1 MVRPSGSKKKAKRK
15 SGKPAPARR
24 SAPREPAPAKT
35 AHRRRYHHGNLRE
48 ALIEAT
54 LRLIEESGPESVTV
68 RQAATRA
75 GVSSGAPFRH
85 FPTRTALLTAVAE
98 QAMARFREEIVT
110 ALDQAAHDEPLAR
123 FYALGTAYLRWASRN
138 PTHFRVISD
147 PSLVDFETSESLGRN
162 NAEIRELM
170 ARLLAEAQRDG
181 LLRTVDVTL
190 APVAASALVYGLARM
205 YVDGH
210 LSQWDIEPDAVGRQM
225 QATLHLFT
233 DSLRANVR
241 TDAPPAPNTN

>member
-1 MVRPSGSKKKAKRK
+1 MGLRGPKQNGKAKPRK
-15 SGKPAPARR
+15 RAPA
-24 SAPREPAPAKT
+24 
-35 AHRRRYHHGNLRE
+35 RRRYHHGNLRE

-54 LRLIEESGPESVTV
+54 LRLIEEIGPERVTV
-68 RQAATRA
+68 RAAATRA

-98 QAMARFREEIVT
+98 QAMARFRREIVT
-110 ALDQAAHDEPLAR
+110 ALDQAADDEPLAR

-147 PSLVDFETSESLGRN
+147 RNLVDFESSESLRRD

-170 ARLLAEAQRDG
+170 ERLLAEAHRG
-181 LLRTVDVTL
+181 GVLRPADVTL

-210 LSQWDIEPDAVGRQM
+210 LSQWDTDPDEAERQM
-225 QATLHLFT
+225 QAALHLFAE
-233 DSLRANVR
+233 SLRALRVR
-241 TDAPPAPNTN
+241 PGSPAA